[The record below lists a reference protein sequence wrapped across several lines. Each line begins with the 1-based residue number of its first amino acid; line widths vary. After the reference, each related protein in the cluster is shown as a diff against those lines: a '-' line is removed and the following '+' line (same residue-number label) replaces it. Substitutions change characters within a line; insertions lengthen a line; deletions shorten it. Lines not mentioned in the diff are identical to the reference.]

1 MQKAKVDRSKFNFTT
16 EVRVRLNETDALG
29 IIFHGNYFTYMDVGR
44 VDYLRNLDL
53 MEEGR
58 PIKGFDNVVVH
69 TNCDFHHPARYDDP
83 LVIYVRIAKLG
94 RSSFH
99 FEFLFY
105 SKKTNMI
112 LASGSSVHCAVN
124 FEELTPA
131 PLPEFF
137 RKKISEYE
145 GDQLGAWTS
154 SKVSD

>member
-1 MQKAKVDRSKFNFTT
+1 MRKDIVDRSKFKFTT

-83 LVIYVRIAKLG
+83 LVIYARIGKLG
-94 RSSFH
+94 ISSFH

-105 SKKTNMI
+105 QKKTNKL
-112 LASGSSVHCAVN
+112 LASGLSVHCALN
-124 FEELTPA
+124 FEELRPVA
-131 PLPEFF
+131 LPEFF
-137 RKKISEYE
+137 RATITNYE
-145 GDQLGAWTS
+145 GADLLVADS
-154 SKVSD
+154 